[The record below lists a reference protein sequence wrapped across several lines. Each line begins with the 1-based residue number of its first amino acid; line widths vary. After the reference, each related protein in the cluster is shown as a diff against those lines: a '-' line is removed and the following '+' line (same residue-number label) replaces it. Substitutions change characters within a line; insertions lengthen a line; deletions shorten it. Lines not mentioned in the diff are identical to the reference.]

1 MRMRSIQIKKHTITL
16 PTYLPDATLAVVRN
30 LMADQVQ
37 ATGITGA
44 VVNTY
49 HLRTQPGLETL
60 RTFGGVHQ
68 FMHWSG
74 FITSD
79 SGGFQLF
86 SLIAKNPQ
94 LGKVIDEGVVL
105 YTDSKR
111 QHKTLFTPENSIAA
125 QFTINSD
132 IMICLDDFTP
142 PDADEKRIIQSV
154 ERTIEWARR
163 SKEEFLRQLI
173 SHGYTGWEDPNRPKL
188 FAPIQGH
195 AHKQWRAH
203 CAQELLAIGFDGY
216 GLGGWPF
223 NSTGFDY
230 DFCAYNASLTP
241 DEFPR
246 FALGVGTPENIIRLR
261 QMGYDFFDCVLPT
274 RDARHHR
281 LYVLKTAA
289 LTAVWPQ
296 LAKDPAAIPQSS
308 WLEYAYLNRTA
319 FAQQQQ
325 PLDQECPCKLCQH
338 YSPAYLHHLFK
349 AQDALAF
356 QLATLHNLTTYAR
369 VIAFIQSQEK
379 AVGIPQP
386 TKQ

>member
-1 MRMRSIQIKKHTITL
+1 MRSIQIKSHTIEL

-30 LMADQVQ
+30 LLSSQVA

-60 RTFGGVHQ
+60 KAFGGVHQ
-68 FMHWSG
+68 FMQWPG
-74 FITSD
+74 FIASD

-94 LGKVIDEGVVL
+94 LGKVVDDGVVL
-105 YTDSKR
+105 YTDTKR
-111 QHKTLFTPENSIAA
+111 QHKTLFTPEDSIIA
-125 QFTINSD
+125 QFAINSD

-142 PDADEKRIIQSV
+142 PDADEKRIAQSV
-154 ERTIEWARR
+154 ERTIEWAKR
-163 SKEEFLRQLI
+163 SKAEFLRQLEL
-173 SHGYTGWEDPNRPKL
+173 HGYTGWNDAGRPKL

-195 AHKQWRAH
+195 THKTWRAH
-203 CAQELLAIGFDGY
+203 CAQELLAIGFDGF

-223 NSTGFDY
+223 TDTGFDY
-230 DFCAYNASLTP
+230 DFCAFNASLTP

-281 LYVLKTAA
+281 LYVLKITK
-289 LTAVWPQ
+289 LTTLWPQ
-296 LAKDPAAIPQSS
+296 LLSNPESVNRSS

-319 FAQQQQ
+319 FAQQQK
-325 PLDQECPCKLCQH
+325 PLDPDCPCELCQH

-369 VIAFIQSQEK
+369 VIAWIKAQEQTP
-379 AVGIPQP
+379 ITQ
-386 TKQ
+386 

>member
-1 MRMRSIQIKKHTITL
+1 MHSIQIKTHAVTL

-30 LMADQVQ
+30 LMANQVQ
-37 ATGITGA
+37 AAGITGV

-60 RTFGGVHQ
+60 KTFGGVHQ
-68 FMHWSG
+68 FMQWPG
-74 FITSD
+74 FVTSD

-86 SLIAKNPQ
+86 SLIAKNPL
-94 LGKVIDEGVVL
+94 LGRVVDDGVVL
-105 YTDSKR
+105 YTDTKR
-111 QHKTLFTPENSIAA
+111 QHKTLFTPEDSIAA
-125 QFTINSD
+125 QFAINSD

-142 PDADEKRIIQSV
+142 PDADEQRTTQSV

-163 SKEEFLRQLI
+163 SKAEFLRQLTT
-173 SHGYTGWEDPNRPKL
+173 HGYTGWDDVHRPKL

-195 AHKQWRAH
+195 TNKALRAH

-223 NSTGFDY
+223 NEAGFDY
-230 DFCAYNASLTP
+230 EFCAYNASLTP
-241 DEFPR
+241 DQFPR

-281 LYVLKTAA
+281 LYVLRIAE
-289 LTAVWPQ
+289 LNDLWPQ
-296 LAKDPAAIPQSS
+296 LLEKPESVTQSS

-319 FAQQQQ
+319 FAQQQK
-325 PLDQECPCKLCQH
+325 PLDEDCPCQLCQN

-349 AQDALAF
+349 AHDALAF

-369 VIAFIQSQEK
+369 VIAFIQAQEQT
-379 AVGIPQP
+379 ITRQ
-386 TKQ
+386 

>member
-1 MRMRSIQIKKHTITL
+1 MHSIKIKTHTITL

-30 LMADQVQ
+30 LMSNHVQ
-37 ATGITGA
+37 TAGITGV

-60 RTFGGVHQ
+60 QTFGGVHQ
-68 FMHWSG
+68 FMQWPG
-74 FITSD
+74 FVTSD

-94 LGKVIDEGVVL
+94 LGKVIDDGVVL
-105 YTDSKR
+105 YTDTKR
-111 QHKTLFTPENSIAA
+111 QHKTLFTPEDSIAA
-125 QFTINSD
+125 QFAINSD

-142 PDADEKRIIQSV
+142 PDADEHRITQSV
-154 ERTIEWARR
+154 ERTVEWARR
-163 SKEEFLRQLI
+163 SKLEFLRQLTA
-173 SHGYTGWEDPNRPKL
+173 HGYNGWNDAGRPKL
-188 FAPIQGH
+188 YAPIQGH
-195 AHKQWRAH
+195 TNKALRAR

-223 NSTGFDY
+223 NEAGFDY
-230 DFCAYNASLTP
+230 EFCAYNASLTP

-246 FALGVGTPENIIRLR
+246 FALGVGTPENIVRLR

-281 LYVLKTAA
+281 LYVLKINELAA
-289 LTAVWPQ
+289 LWPQ
-296 LAKDPAAIPQSS
+296 LLEKPESVTQSS

-319 FAQQQQ
+319 YAQQQN
-325 PLDQECPCKLCQH
+325 PLDESCPCQLCQN

-369 VIAFIQSQEK
+369 VIAFIQSQEL
-379 AVGIPQP
+379 AAASE
-386 TKQ
+386 